1 MLRRLEELSNI
12 NGVSGDE
19 GKVRR
24 YIKEAIKDIPNVQM
38 RTDTMGNL
46 IVHKKGQGPKVMLAA
61 HMDEVGMLVLGVLD
75 NGLIAYSQRGL
86 DPRVVVSK
94 RVVIGDDM
102 VEGVI
107 GAKAIHLQTRE
118 EMKAAL
124 AHSELFVDIGAK
136 DKDDALKYV
145 KPGDHIAFTT
155 RFKRLGESKVLG
167 KALDDRIGCAVLM
180 ELIKNTYE
188 CDFYAV
194 FTVQEELGL
203 RGAMAAVY
211 AVQPDAALILE
222 GTVANDTP
230 DADDASYA
238 TKLGAGVAITF
249 MDRATIVNP
258 NMFKLLAATAKEA
271 NIKWQPRQT
280 TSGAN
285 DAGPIHQAC
294 AGCVA
299 GSLAVPCRY
308 IHSPAS
314 IADINDINS
323 MYALADAFLKNKKF
337 NEVL

>member
-107 GAKAIHLQTRE
+107 GAKAIHLQTR
-118 EMKAAL
+118 
-124 AHSELFVDIGAK
+124 
-136 DKDDALKYV
+136 DDALKYV

-203 RGAMAAVY
+203 RGAMAAAY

>member
-155 RFKRLGESKVLG
+155 RFKRLGAWPKG
-167 KALDDRIGCAVLM
+167 RYGCG
-180 ELIKNTYE
+180 I
-188 CDFYAV
+188 
-194 FTVQEELGL
+194 
-203 RGAMAAVY
+203 RRAARRSAY
-211 AVQPDAALILE
+211 
-222 GTVANDTP
+222 T
-230 DADDASYA
+230 
-238 TKLGAGVAITF
+238 
-249 MDRATIVNP
+249 
-258 NMFKLLAATAKEA
+258 
-271 NIKWQPRQT
+271 
-280 TSGAN
+280 
-285 DAGPIHQAC
+285 
-294 AGCVA
+294 
-299 GSLAVPCRY
+299 
-308 IHSPAS
+308 
-314 IADINDINS
+314 
-323 MYALADAFLKNKKF
+323 
-337 NEVL
+337 

>member
-1 MLRRLEELSNI
+1 
-12 NGVSGDE
+12 
-19 GKVRR
+19 
-24 YIKEAIKDIPNVQM
+24 M

-167 KALDDRIGCAVLM
+167 TTWWKKPIDVNLVGSAATKVMHGHTCVKKYSEESPVKEVTEGIANLFPAWNLSGRSVLM
-180 ELIKNTYE
+180 QTNNTE
-188 CDFYAV
+188 W
-194 FTVQEELGL
+194 
-203 RGAMAAVY
+203 
-211 AVQPDAALILE
+211 
-222 GTVANDTP
+222 
-230 DADDASYA
+230 
-238 TKLGAGVAITF
+238 TK
-249 MDRATIVNP
+249 
-258 NMFKLLAATAKEA
+258 
-271 NIKWQPRQT
+271 
-280 TSGAN
+280 
-285 DAGPIHQAC
+285 
-294 AGCVA
+294 
-299 GSLAVPCRY
+299 
-308 IHSPAS
+308 
-314 IADINDINS
+314 
-323 MYALADAFLKNKKF
+323 
-337 NEVL
+337 